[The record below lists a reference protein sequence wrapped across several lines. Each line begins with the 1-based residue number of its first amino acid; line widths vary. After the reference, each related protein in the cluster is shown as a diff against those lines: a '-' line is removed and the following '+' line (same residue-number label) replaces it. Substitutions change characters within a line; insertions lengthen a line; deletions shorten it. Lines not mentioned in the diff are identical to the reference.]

1 MFLLSKSK
9 RRKVA
14 DALYNDNWIGD
25 INISNG
31 ITTTH
36 LQEYT
41 LLWNLTRQIQL
52 RPGHVG
58 QIRWKF
64 TESGIYTAA
73 SAYKAQFLGSTR
85 EVHLNSIWRTWA
97 PPKCKLFAWLI
108 LQERVWTSDR
118 LARRGWEHSPDCLL
132 CHQTLETAK
141 HLLTDCR
148 YTRRIWEYIS
158 TWAEQPNWQPRVW
171 RPYSSVQDWWDMITT
186 STTVSRKAGR
196 SLTLLVI
203 WELWKERNARVFRR
217 REASTLTLMT
227 NIKAEA
233 AAWMLAGAKDLALLL
248 SRE

>member
-1 MFLLSKSK
+1 ME
-9 RRKVA
+9 V
-14 DALYNDNWIGD
+14 
-25 INISNG
+25 
-31 ITTTH
+31 
-36 LQEYT
+36 
-41 LLWNLTRQIQL
+41 
-52 RPGHVG
+52 
-58 QIRWKF
+58 

-73 SAYKAQFLGSTR
+73 SAYEAQFLGSTR

-97 PPKCKLFAWLI
+97 PPKYKLFVWLI

-132 CHQTLETAK
+132 CHQTLETAN
-141 HLLTDCR
+141 HLLADCR

>member
-1 MFLLSKSK
+1 MHGGLGVQSAVLRIHQRSAPKLNLAHLGAAKVQAFC
-9 RRKVA
+9 VA
-14 DALYNDNWIGD
+14 DSARTCVD
-25 INISNG
+25 
-31 ITTTH
+31 
-36 LQEYT
+36 
-41 LLWNLTRQIQL
+41 L
-52 RPGHVG
+52 RPFSEARLG
-58 QIRWKF
+58 
-64 TESGIYTAA
+64 
-73 SAYKAQFLGSTR
+73 AQ
-85 EVHLNSIWRTWA
+85 
-97 PPKCKLFAWLI
+97 P
-108 LQERVWTSDR
+108 R
-118 LARRGWEHSPDCLL
+118 LPIMSPDVGDSKASSGR
-132 CHQTLETAK
+132 H
-141 HLLTDCR
+141 CR
-148 YTRRIWEYIS
+148 YTRIWEYVS

>member
-1 MFLLSKSK
+1 ME
-9 RRKVA
+9 V
-14 DALYNDNWIGD
+14 
-25 INISNG
+25 
-31 ITTTH
+31 
-36 LQEYT
+36 
-41 LLWNLTRQIQL
+41 
-52 RPGHVG
+52 
-58 QIRWKF
+58 

-73 SAYKAQFLGSTR
+73 SAYEAQFLGSTR

-97 PPKCKLFAWLI
+97 PPKCKLFVWLI

-141 HLLTDCR
+141 HLLADCR

-233 AAWMLAGAKDLALLL
+233 AAWTLAGAKDLALLL